1 MRLIVLLFMFLGVS
15 VETGMIKNTTGSIIS
30 IKSQDGRY
38 GIVFGIEAARD
49 NSLYIKMIWNGT
61 TYPWV
66 RP

>member
-1 MRLIVLLFMFLGVS
+1 M
-15 VETGMIKNTTGSIIS
+15 ETGMIKNTTGSIIS